1 MRGWLLYKDSV
12 DTVKPDKYSTQRLQE
27 GATKSEIDL
36 KVVAPEMIDLIV
48 TRDDRKSV
56 VLNAEP
62 TDLPDFLIPRTG
74 ARTTYYGL
82 AVIRHLER
90 LGVVSI
96 NSSQS
101 IETVKDKLYTHQ
113 VLAQSNLPVPRT
125 MLVRHPVDMELVRK
139 QVGFPVVVK
148 TISGEQGTGIYLAE
162 TESGFED
169 LMELIHETRGNANLI
184 MQEFIAASRG
194 RDLRIFIVGGR
205 PVACVE
211 RRAKDGGFKANHSR
225 GGEVKPFPMT
235 PEIEWMATETA
246 RLLGLEIAGIDLL
259 FDGDHFRVCEAN
271 SAPGF
276 ASIEECTDI
285 DLPDAI
291 FHYLRIRL
299 GMFE

>member
-1 MRGWLLYKDSV
+1 
-12 DTVKPDKYSTQRLQE
+12 
-27 GATKSEIDL
+27 
-36 KVVAPEMIDLIV
+36 
-48 TRDDRKSV
+48 
-56 VLNAEP
+56 
-62 TDLPDFLIPRTG
+62 
-74 ARTTYYGL
+74 
-82 AVIRHLER
+82 LER